1 MGLDIYAGPLT
12 RYYSHNWK
20 TVVQQWAEENGY
32 TFNRITPDGEPADNE
47 EELSPAEIQAAVEDW
62 RDQILAA
69 ISQPNQPHYT
79 PWPEDNERPYYT
91 DKPDWDAFGAMLLV
105 AACHTY
111 EEPVPLTVEKDW
123 DFGEHPLIARLA
135 SDEER
140 VWSLLRG
147 ATWWLP
153 LTDSFLFQGP
163 LPTDDQTMIATLG
176 GLRKELE
183 KLNQLAWQADE
194 DTILGW
200 ADTEGYP
207 VDGTVDSD
215 GQYSKLSISV
225 TISFAYFCPI
235 AVVAPSATPSVLS
248 GINRIQRWS
257 QSKPLYLVFLL
268 SSCQYIVFL
277 WKGRGDIRNK
287 HPFGHEA
294 GCSPLPGSVNSGTR
308 K

>member
-1 MGLDIYAGPLT
+1 MGLDIYAGTLT

-32 TFNRITPDGEPADNE
+32 SFNRITPDGEPADNE
-47 EELSPAEIQAAVEDW
+47 EEMSPAEVQAAVENW
-62 RDQILAA
+62 RDQILSA
-69 ISQPNQPHYT
+69 ISQPGRPPYA
-79 PWPEDNERPYYT
+79 PWPEDNEKPYYT

-105 AACHTY
+105 AACRTY
-111 EEPVPLTVEKDW
+111 EEPVPSTVEKDW
-123 DFGEHPLIARLA
+123 IFGEHPLVARLA

-140 VWSLLRG
+140 VWSLFRG

-153 LTDSFLFQGP
+153 LSDSFLFQGS
-163 LPTDDQTMIATLG
+163 LPTDDTAAIATLG

-215 GQYSKLSISV
+215 GQYSKADIQEHTQYDTQSLAK
-225 TISFAYFCPI
+225 FAFSMFWRAMRFAEEQQVPI
-235 AVVAPSATPSVLS
+235 
-248 GINRIQRWS
+248 
-257 QSKPLYLVFLL
+257 LL
-268 SSCQYIVFL
+268 DY
-277 WKGRGDIRNK
+277 
-287 HPFGHEA
+287 
-294 GCSPLPGSVNSGTR
+294 
-308 K
+308 

>member
-1 MGLDIYAGPLT
+1 MGLDIYAGTLT

-153 LTDSFLFQGP
+153 LADAFFFQAP
-163 LPTDDQTMIATLG
+163 LPTDDQAMIATLG
-176 GLRKELE
+176 
-183 KLNQLAWQADE
+183 
-194 DTILGW
+194 
-200 ADTEGYP
+200 P
-207 VDGTVDSD
+207 D
-215 GQYSKLSISV
+215 GQYSKADIPEHTRYDTQSLAK
-225 TISFAYFCPI
+225 FAFSMFWRAMRFAEEQQVPI
-235 AVVAPSATPSVLS
+235 
-248 GINRIQRWS
+248 
-257 QSKPLYLVFLL
+257 LL
-268 SSCQYIVFL
+268 DY
-277 WKGRGDIRNK
+277 
-287 HPFGHEA
+287 
-294 GCSPLPGSVNSGTR
+294 
-308 K
+308 